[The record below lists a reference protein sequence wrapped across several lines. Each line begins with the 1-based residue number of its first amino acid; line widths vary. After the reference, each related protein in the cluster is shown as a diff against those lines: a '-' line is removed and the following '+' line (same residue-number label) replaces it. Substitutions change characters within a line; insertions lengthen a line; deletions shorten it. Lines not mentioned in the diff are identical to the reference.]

1 MMRHTPA
8 DRLMVQDALH
18 EVRVMNDGV
27 VVLTPTVTNG
37 PTFDVDT
44 NAAAD
49 VSIGDGTGRT
59 FSWLAQQ
66 VSAMVREVNVHLI
79 TFGSVPP
86 GAEIGDLLIAVGERD
101 VVTFTTSQQNELSYV
116 WARGERYRVWG
127 VNGLGVAKVEG
138 YVVWLRRSG
147 STVARHPD
155 Y

>member
-8 DRLMVQDALH
+8 DRLMVQDGLH
-18 EVRVMNDGV
+18 EVRAMNDGV
-27 VVLTPTVTNG
+27 VVLTPTTTDL
-37 PTFDVDT
+37 PTYDADT
-44 NAAAD
+44 GAATD
-49 VSIGDGTGRT
+49 VSVGDGTGRT
-59 FSWLAQQ
+59 FTWLKQE

-101 VVTFTTSQQNELSYV
+101 VATFTASQKEELGYV

-138 YVVWLRRSG
+138 YIVWLRRAG
-147 STVARHPD
+147 QRVARHPD

>member
-1 MMRHTPA
+1 MRHTPA

-27 VVLTPTVTNG
+27 VVLTPTITDG
-37 PTFDVDT
+37 ATYDPDT

-59 FSWLAQQ
+59 YSWLAQT
-66 VSAMVREVNVHLI
+66 VSAMVREVNVHLV

-101 VVTFTTSQQNELSYV
+101 VDTFTSSQKNELSYV

-138 YVVWLRRSG
+138 YVVWLRRNGQS
-147 STVARHPD
+147 VARHPD